1 MHDIDVEDNCAYNYN
16 ANNSDEET
24 IMMPITLIK
33 TTVMQNNNHA
43 DNNGEKSI
51 REMTLMQTTVM
62 SIKKKLPIPTPK
74 SSSKNKI
81 QAFTCQLFPPFAKQ
95 FCFAFRQ
102 FLNLFPSTLVLFR
115 LLWMAT

>member
-1 MHDIDVEDNCAYNYN
+1 MHDIDVEDKCAYNYN

-51 REMTLMQTTVM
+51 REMTLKQKTVM
-62 SIKKKLPIPTPK
+62 SIKKGAHYKTADNYEIGL
-74 SSSKNKI
+74 
-81 QAFTCQLFPPFAKQ
+81 QKQ
-95 FCFAFRQ
+95 
-102 FLNLFPSTLVLFR
+102 N
-115 LLWMAT
+115 